1 MGAPIQL
8 HAPRYGLGKPIAFI
22 RLRAVTIITNDPSA
36 GIIRRMAE
44 SQSAEGAVER
54 RVVVAS

>member
-1 MGAPIQL
+1 
-8 HAPRYGLGKPIAFI
+8 LGKPIAFI